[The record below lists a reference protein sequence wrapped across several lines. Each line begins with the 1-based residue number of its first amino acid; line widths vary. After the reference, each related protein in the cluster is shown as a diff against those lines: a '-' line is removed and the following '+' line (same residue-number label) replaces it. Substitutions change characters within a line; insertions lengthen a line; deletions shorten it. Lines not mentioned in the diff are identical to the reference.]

1 MSSRPNTIRRS
12 HGFTLIELLVVIAII
27 AVLVALLLPA
37 VQQAREAARRTQ
49 CKNNLKQLGLALH
62 NYHDLYNAF
71 PPGYIA
77 RNVAAADP
85 SAAETG
91 QGFAWSF
98 AILPQLEQSAVT
110 ATVDTHL
117 NANAA
122 ANLAVVSK
130 LALNSFLCP
139 TDPAPTTFDV
149 VDGTGA
155 TITLPGSNYPGI
167 VGYANVTAMPGM
179 GSGIFYRNSRTRFRD
194 ITDGTSNTIC
204 VGERRAAHR
213 FNNVPTAIAA
223 NSSWYAAI
231 PGVMRP
237 AGMAMMPMMKEGPAS
252 LILGHVGQPPMMGM
266 AAMQK
271 TPNTTN
277 HIVHFSSAHQGGVQ
291 FLLCD
296 GSTHFISENIDYQ
309 VFRNLGE
316 RADGKVIGEF

>member
-62 NYHDLYNAF
+62 SYHDLYNTF

-77 RNVAAADP
+77 RNVKATDP

-98 AILPQLEQSAVT
+98 AILHQLEQSAVT

-155 TITLPGSNYPGI
+155 TIALPGSNYPGI

-223 NSSWYAAI
+223 NSTWYAAI

-237 AGMAMMPMMKEGPAS
+237 AGMAMIAKDCNRVVSVCQGRPSRLRYQATIREVAVLANS
-252 LILGHVGQPPMMGM
+252 LGWIPKLP
-266 AAMQK
+266 
-271 TPNTTN
+271 TPNHDRAPPTFFPTTSTAAN
-277 HIVHFSSAHQGGVQ
+277 SAR
-291 FLLCD
+291 
-296 GSTHFISENIDYQ
+296 TN
-309 VFRNLGE
+309 R
-316 RADGKVIGEF
+316 